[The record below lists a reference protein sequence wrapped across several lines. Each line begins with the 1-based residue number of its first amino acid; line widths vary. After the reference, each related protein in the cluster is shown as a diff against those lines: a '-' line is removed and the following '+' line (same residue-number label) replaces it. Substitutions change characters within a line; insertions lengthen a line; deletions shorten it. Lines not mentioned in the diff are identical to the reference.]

1 MTLTAA
7 KITKFNAPKSG
18 HVEIADGVIGG
29 LRLRVSATGRKAFIL
44 STRVNGQLRRKV
56 IGEFPKMTLAK
67 ARTEADRLK
76 GAPAEWTEATPTPRL
91 DLHSFGAVAE
101 RYIKREVP
109 GLKRGKETASVI
121 RRELLPEWR
130 DIPIEDIRKRDAIRL
145 IDAVLDRGT
154 PSAAFRLHETIKRL
168 FSWALDRD
176 DIDADPMAGL
186 KPPFRK
192 IPRQRVLTDDEIR
205 DVWKVA
211 DELSYPYGAA
221 VQMLLLTG
229 QRLREVSEM
238 SWPELNLDAAEWKLP
253 PERTKSAKP
262 HIVPLSQEA
271 LAILRELPR
280 WKSGDFVFTT
290 RGGARPIS
298 GFSKGK
304 ASIDD
309 KIAAARKKAGAEPMP
324 AWRLHDLRR
333 TVRTRLAELGVPEIV
348 AEHIMAHGPRDPLV
362 RTYNVFS
369 YRTEKAV
376 ALERWAVRVRSIITP
391 PPANVVK
398 LKRRRA

>member
-1 MTLTAA
+1 MTLTAI
-7 KITKFNAPKSG
+7 KIERTKPPKTG
-18 HVEIADGVIGG
+18 HIELADGVIGG

-76 GAPAEWTEATPTPRL
+76 GAPAEWIEASPSPRL
-91 DLHSFGAVAE
+91 DRNSFGAAAE

-109 GLKRGKETASVI
+109 GLKRGKETESVI

-130 DIPIEDIRKRDAIRL
+130 DVPIADIRKRDAIRL

-176 DIDADPMAGL
+176 DIEADPMAGL

-192 IPRQRVLTDDEIR
+192 VPRQRVLSDDEIR
-205 DVWKVA
+205 DVWA
-211 DELSYPYGAA
+211 AAEDYSYPYGAA
-221 VQMLLLTG
+221 VKMLLLTG

-238 SWPELNLDAAEWKLP
+238 SWAEIDLDAAEWSLP
-253 PERTKSAKP
+253 SERTKSAKP

-271 LAILRELPR
+271 LAVLHDLPR
-280 WKSGDFVFTT
+280 WNGGDFVFTT

-304 ASIDD
+304 ALLDDRIDG
-309 KIAAARKKAGAEPMP
+309 ARKKAGAGPMP

-348 AEHIMAHGPRDPLV
+348 AEHIMAHGPRDALV
-362 RTYNVFS
+362 RTYNVYA
-369 YRTEKAV
+369 YRDEKAE
-376 ALERWAVRVRSIITP
+376 ALERWAVRVRSFITP
-391 PPANVVK
+391 PPENVVQIHG
-398 LKRRRA
+398 